1 MREGGGA
8 AGDDEGG
15 ARDLQEEV
23 ETVNTGHQQADED
36 TNHCGDQSATQHQ
49 SISPSQPQKFRITFS
64 C

>member
-49 SISPSQPQKFRITFS
+49 
-64 C
+64 